1 MAMDRL
7 WMWPWKRSIDMDH
20 HGGDSGGSIVSIGN
34 GKKYTM
40 ISRGRLTTLFVL
52 GCLNVSF
59 VRTVHAAQ
67 WLYFV
72 FVVNLPMILVAI

>member
-40 ISRGRLTTLFVL
+40 ISRGRLTTLFVW
-52 GCLNVSF
+52 GCLNVSIREDSTPGPMVIVC
-59 VRTVHAAQ
+59 VRG
-67 WLYFV
+67 
-72 FVVNLPMILVAI
+72 